1 MSETDER
8 RWAEVDRYITEL
20 LVRPDAALD
29 AANSDAEAAGLPS
42 IQVSAAQGAL
52 LGLLVRL
59 SGARTVL
66 EIGTLGGFSAI
77 WMARAL
83 PPGGRLLSLEIDPKH
98 ADVARKNLERAGV
111 ADRVEVRVGPALETL
126 RSLANDPRAPFDLVF
141 LDADKVEYADYF
153 SAVLPLSRPGTVIVA
168 DNVVRQGTIVDAG
181 AADPRVGGIRRFLE
195 RAAATPGLLGT
206 VVQTVGAKGY
216 DGMAVLWVG
225 AGARTETSTRR

>member
-168 DNVVRQGTIVDAG
+168 DNVVRQGTIVDDG

>member
-1 MSETDER
+1 MSETDVR